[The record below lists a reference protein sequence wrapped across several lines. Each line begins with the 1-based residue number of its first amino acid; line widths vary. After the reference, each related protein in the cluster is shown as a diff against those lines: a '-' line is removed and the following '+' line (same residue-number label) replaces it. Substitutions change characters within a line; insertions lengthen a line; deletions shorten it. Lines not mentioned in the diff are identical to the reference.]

1 MSISYSFK
9 LIGAGCLF
17 FLFASNL
24 HAQNFEGSLKFEFRK
39 VFINPDL
46 RKQMEAPF
54 EDVAAAANSEA
65 NQKALKQIQ
74 EEMTKPGM
82 KESLEANPEYQK
94 MLNDQINALR
104 TQQQGA
110 GVALDL
116 ANTSKMT
123 LMLKDSSIRMEAKGQ
138 HFSPTTPYL
147 NTLFLADSL
156 KTYQFDHI
164 KKTYRELPF
173 VDDSA
178 SLAGIITRVQGD
190 SVLHDLACEKYTFS
204 IDSTQNGKVT
214 GYMWV
219 APELAQLSGIWAHIP
234 DMGFFR
240 QVAGFPVHI
249 VLYYESTKED
259 MFELFTLR
267 AVEKER
273 FSAEDFKLPTK
284 YSVKQ

>member
-1 MSISYSFK
+1 MSISDSFK
-9 LIGAGCLF
+9 LIGAGCLV
-17 FLFASNL
+17 FLLTGNL
-24 HAQNFEGSLKFEFRK
+24 HAQPFEGSLKFEFRK
-39 VFINPDL
+39 VIINPDL
-46 RKQMEAPF
+46 RKQMEQPF

-65 NQKALKQIQ
+65 NQKALKQMQ
-74 EEMTKPGM
+74 ESMTQPGI

-94 MLNDQINALR
+94 MVNEQINAMR

-110 GVALDL
+110 GMALDL

-123 LMLKDSSIRMEAKGQ
+123 LMLKDSSIRIDAKGR
-138 HFSPTTPYL
+138 HFTTNTPYL

-156 KTYQFDHI
+156 KTYAFDHT
-164 KKTYRELPF
+164 KKTYQELPF

-178 SLAGIITRVQGD
+178 SLAGTITRVKGD
-190 SVLHDLACEKYTFS
+190 SVLHDFVCEKFEFS
-204 IDSTQNGKVT
+204 IDSTQQGKAT

-219 APELAQLSGIWAHIP
+219 APELAQLNGIWAHIP

-240 QVAGFPVHI
+240 QAAGFPVHI
-249 VLYYESTKED
+249 VIYYESTKED

-267 AVEKER
+267 SVEKER